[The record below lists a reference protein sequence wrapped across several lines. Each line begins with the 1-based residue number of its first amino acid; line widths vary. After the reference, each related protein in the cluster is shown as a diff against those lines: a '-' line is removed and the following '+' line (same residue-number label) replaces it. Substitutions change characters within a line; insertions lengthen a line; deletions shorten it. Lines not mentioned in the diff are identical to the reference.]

1 MPRHPELTAR
11 SPRHVRRWVCLGL
24 ALAAALVL
32 AAIGAGS
39 WAASSVLLVPKHD
52 PPRADVAVLAVR
64 AGEVELART
73 AATARPGEYGLEG
86 SGVHAIAGP
95 IVAQSS
101 SSVTRRLL
109 AASGALRAGGRVA
122 VTTDVYSGDPMQAL
136 GIPFQDVSVP
146 GQLGPMPAWVVPGSG
161 TTWAIFVHGIDGDRG
176 GGLRV
181 LPALHSLGLP
191 AMLITY
197 RNDVGAPRSPDGLI
211 HLGMTEW
218 QDLQAAVQVALGRGA
233 RQLVLV
239 GDSMGGA
246 IVTRFLR
253 RSPLASWVSR
263 VVLDAPAL
271 DWQSIL
277 AGQAGRLHVPF
288 LAGTTEAAI
297 QLRIGID
304 WASMNEIAHARDFR
318 VPILLFQGLDDPLV
332 PPADSAAFARDAPG
346 PTTFVTVPGAGH
358 VQSWNVDPVAYDARV
373 RAFLS
378 AAA

>member
-11 SPRHVRRWVCLGL
+11 SPRHVRRRVCLGL
-24 ALAAALVL
+24 ALAVALVL

-39 WAASSVLLVPKHD
+39 WAASSVLLVPKHE

-86 SGVHAIAGP
+86 GGVYAIAGP

-109 AASGALRAGGRVA
+109 AASGDLRAGGRVA
-122 VTTDVYSGDPMQAL
+122 VTTDVFSGDPMQAL

-146 GQLGPMPAWVVPGSG
+146 GQLGPMPAWLVPGSG

-253 RSPLASWVSR
+253 RSPLASRVSR